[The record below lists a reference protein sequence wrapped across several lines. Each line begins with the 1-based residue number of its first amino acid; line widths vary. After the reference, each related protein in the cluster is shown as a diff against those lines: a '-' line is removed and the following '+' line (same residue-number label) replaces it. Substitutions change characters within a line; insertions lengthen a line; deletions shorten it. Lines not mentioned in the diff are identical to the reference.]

1 MKQPYVST
9 LIEQDFT
16 SAEKALGRHNIDA
29 ISSADLEGYATQEWV
44 QDQNY
49 ITSADLPDVSDM
61 ATKTWTSEK
70 FYPDTNPSGFI
81 TSSDVPRY
89 REGEYISIDPIS
101 LAISVTGINPDAYLT
116 SADMSQYATHEEVE
130 SATSGKMDSS
140 EASAF
145 YPRYE
150 NPEGYLT
157 SGDLPDFHVYSA
169 GQYVNIEGDTIN
181 VTGVYPDTNPSG
193 FATSSW
199 VVEQNYIT
207 SADVPVAQ
215 EYSAGPYVSIVD
227 HVVSVTG
234 LQPEGDYLT
243 RDEASA
249 FLTSADLP
257 DLTDYVTSADVSG
270 FVDVNY
276 VENNFYSA
284 SNPSGFLTSADIPH
298 IEQVQSDWSEDDDTD
313 PSYIQNKPDP
323 VGLEALS
330 PLYII
335 DETSASKIGIYTS
348 AIPELSGYVTKSYVD
363 ENFYSASN
371 PSGFITS
378 ADLPDLSDYATKDY
392 VDSETSGKQDTLTF
406 GYTDNKISSI
416 NSSAIYYKGGSG
428 SEVYRTPYGGSETFV
443 SALKID
449 SDDPDGY
456 AYVTADDVGQGYLV
470 SGPYKK
476 LLDAGVNGVGDSAT
490 PIYIDNN
497 GTFKPVSATFTQ
509 EQSDWTEAN
518 TASASYIKH
527 KPTPVG
533 LKAGAGIT
541 LTDQTSS
548 VLISSN
554 VPYPTVECQAISV
567 NYSGYV
573 KVVYPQSSACCEL
586 HVTTPYRYDA
596 VAEYSA
602 KIDDD
607 MTWAIPSGCWYDFI
621 KQDFGGTTEWCFKD
635 SGHYYG

>member
-1 MKQPYVST
+1 MQQPYVST

-61 ATKTWTSEK
+61 ATKTWTNEN

-89 REGEYISIDPIS
+89 REGDYISIDPVT
-101 LAISVTGINPDAYLT
+101 LAISVTGINPDDYVT
-116 SADMSQYATHEEVE
+116 QEELE
-130 SATSGKMDSS
+130 SATSGKMDAS

-150 NPEGYLT
+150 NPEGYIT

-169 GQYVNIEGDTIN
+169 GQYVNIDGDTIN

-207 SADVPVAQ
+207 SADIPSAT
-215 EYSAGPYVSIVD
+215 EYSAGQYVSIVD

-243 RDEASA
+243 RNEASA
-249 FLTSADLP
+249 YITSADLP
-257 DLTDYVTSADVSG
+257 DLSDYA
-270 FVDVNY
+270 
-276 VENNFYSA
+276 
-284 SNPSGFLTSADIPH
+284 
-298 IEQVQSDWSEDDDTD
+298 
-313 PSYIQNKPDP
+313 
-323 VGLEALS
+323 
-330 PLYII
+330 
-335 DETSASKIGIYTS
+335 
-348 AIPELSGYVTKSYVD
+348 TKTYVD

-378 ADLPDLSDYATKDY
+378 ADLPDLSEYATTEY
-392 VDSETSGKQDTLTF
+392 VDNSINSATSGKQDSLVF

-416 NSSAIYYKGGSG
+416 NSSAIYGSGGS
-428 SEVYRTPYGGSETFV
+428 
-443 SALKID
+443 
-449 SDDPDGY
+449 
-456 AYVTADDVGQGYLV
+456 
-470 SGPYKK
+470 
-476 LLDAGVNGVGDSAT
+476 
-490 PIYIDNN
+490 
-497 GTFKPVSATFTQ
+497 FTQ
-509 EQSDWTEAN
+509 EQADWTENDN
-518 TASASYIKH
+518 TQVDYIKN

-533 LKAGAGIT
+533 LKAGYGIT
-541 LTDQTSS
+541 LTDETSA
-548 VLISSN
+548 VMISSN
-554 VPYPTVECQAISV
+554 VQYPTVECQAISV
-567 NYSGYV
+567 DYSAYV
-573 KVVYPQSSACCEL
+573 KVVYPHSSACLEL

-607 MTWAIPSGCWYDFI
+607 MTWAIPSGCWYDFL
-621 KQDFGGTTEWCFKD
+621 KQDFDGTVQWCFKD

>member
-61 ATKTWTSEK
+61 ATKTWTSEN

-89 REGEYISIDPIS
+89 REGDYISIDPIS
-101 LAISVTGINPDAYLT
+101 LAISVTGINPDDYLT
-116 SADMSQYATHEEVE
+116 SADMDQYATHEEVE

-199 VVEQNYIT
+199 VIEQNYIT
-207 SADVPVAQ
+207 SADVPAAQ
-215 EYSAGPYVSIVD
+215 EYSAGQYVSITD

-243 RDEASA
+243 RSEASA
-249 FLTSADLP
+249 YLTSADLP
-257 DLTDYVTSADVSG
+257 DLTNYVTSADVSG

-284 SNPSGFLTSADIPH
+284 SNPSGFLTSADIPQ
-298 IEQVQSDWSEDDDTD
+298 IQQVQSDWAEDDDSD
-313 PSYIQNKPDP
+313 PSYIQNKPGP
-323 VGLEALS
+323 VALEALS

-363 ENFYSASN
+363 QTFYSAAN

-378 ADLPDLSDYATKDY
+378 ADLPDLSEYATTQY
-392 VDSETSGKQDTLTF
+392 VENSITSATSGKQDSLVF

-416 NSSAIYYKGGSG
+416 NSSAIYGTGGS
-428 SEVYRTPYGGSETFV
+428 
-443 SALKID
+443 
-449 SDDPDGY
+449 
-456 AYVTADDVGQGYLV
+456 
-470 SGPYKK
+470 
-476 LLDAGVNGVGDSAT
+476 
-490 PIYIDNN
+490 
-497 GTFKPVSATFTQ
+497 FTQ
-509 EQSDWTEAN
+509 EQADWAENDN
-518 TASASYIKH
+518 TQVDYIKN

-533 LKAGAGIT
+533 LKAGYGIR
-541 LTDQTSS
+541 LTDETSA
-548 VLISSN
+548 VKIESN
-554 VPYPTVECQAISV
+554 IWAPTVECHAMSV
-567 NYSGYV
+567 SDAGYV
-573 KVVYPQSSACCEL
+573 NVIYPQSSACVEL
-586 HVTTPYRYDA
+586 HVTTPKNYSG
-596 VAEYSA
+596 AESYSA
-602 KIDDD
+602 RINDEY
-607 MTWAIPSGCWYDFI
+607 TYVIPSGCWYDFV
-621 KQDFGGTTEWCFKD
+621 KQDDGNSMEWWLKD
-635 SGHYYG
+635 SGTFF

>member
-1 MKQPYVST
+1 MQQPYVST

-49 ITSADLPDVSDM
+49 ITSADLPDTSDM
-61 ATKTWTSEK
+61 ATKTWTSEN

-89 REGEYISIDPIS
+89 REGDYISIDPIS
-101 LAISVTGINPDAYLT
+101 LAITVTGINPDDYLT
-116 SADMSQYATHEEVE
+116 SADMSEYATHEEVE
-130 SATSGKMDSS
+130 SATSGKMDAS

-145 YPRYE
+145 YPRYD

-207 SADVPVAQ
+207 SADVPAAQ
-215 EYSAGPYVSIVD
+215 EYSAGQYVSITD

-243 RDEASA
+243 SD
-249 FLTSADLP
+249 DL
-257 DLTDYVTSADVSG
+257 G
-270 FVDVNY
+270 
-276 VENNFYSA
+276 
-284 SNPSGFLTSADIPH
+284 
-298 IEQVQSDWSEDDDTD
+298 
-313 PSYIQNKPDP
+313 
-323 VGLEALS
+323 
-330 PLYII
+330 
-335 DETSASKIGIYTS
+335 
-348 AIPELSGYVTKSYVD
+348 GYATKSYVD

-378 ADLPDLSDYATKDY
+378 ADLPDLSDMATKTWTSENFYSATNPSGFVTSGDLPDLSDYATKTY
-392 VDSETSGKQDTLTF
+392 VDENFYSASNPSGFITSADLPDLSEYATTEYVDNSIISATSGKQDKLDF

-416 NSSAIYYKGGSG
+416 NSSAIYSTDGGSKVYRKPYSG
-428 SEVYRTPYGGSETFV
+428 SEIPV

-456 AYVTADDVGQGYLV
+456 AYVKADDVGQGYLV
-470 SGPYKK
+470 QGPYKT
-476 LLDAGVNGVGDSAT
+476 LLDAGINSGHGVGDSAT
-490 PIYIDNN
+490 PIYIDTD
-497 GTFKPVSATFTQ
+497 GTFKTVSATFTQ
-509 EQSDWTEAN
+509 EQSDWAESDN
-518 TASASYIKH
+518 TQVDYIKN

-533 LKAGAGIT
+533 LKAGTGIT
-541 LTDQTSS
+541 LTDETSA
-548 VLISSN
+548 VMISSN

-567 NYSGYV
+567 EYSGYI
-573 KVVYPQSSACCEL
+573 KVIYPQSSACCEL

-602 KIDDD
+602 KINDDRV
-607 MTWAIPSGCWYDFI
+607 WAIPSGAWYDFV
-621 KQDFGGTTEWCFKD
+621 KQDWEGTQEWCFKN
-635 SGHYYG
+635 SGNIYA

>member
-61 ATKTWTSEK
+61 ATKTWTNEN

-89 REGEYISIDPIS
+89 REGDYISIDPIS
-101 LAISVTGINPDAYLT
+101 LAISVTGINPDDYITHSDASAYLT

-130 SATSGKMDSS
+130 SATSGKMDST

-145 YPRYE
+145 YPRYD

-215 EYSAGPYVSIVD
+215 EYSAGQYVSIVD

-234 LQPEGDYLT
+234 LQPEGDY
-243 RDEASA
+243 
-249 FLTSADLP
+249 LTSADLP

-298 IEQVQSDWSEDDDTD
+298 IEQVQSDWAEDDSQD
-313 PSYIQNKPDP
+313 PSYIQNKPGP

-378 ADLPDLSDYATKDY
+378 ADLPDLSEYATIQY
-392 VDSETSGKQDTLTF
+392 VDNNIYSATSGKQDSLVF

-416 NSSAIYYKGGSG
+416 NSSAIYGSGGS
-428 SEVYRTPYGGSETFV
+428 Y
-443 SALKID
+443 
-449 SDDPDGY
+449 
-456 AYVTADDVGQGYLV
+456 
-470 SGPYKK
+470 
-476 LLDAGVNGVGDSAT
+476 
-490 PIYIDNN
+490 
-497 GTFKPVSATFTQ
+497 TQ
-509 EQSDWTEAN
+509 EQADWTENDN
-518 TASASYIKH
+518 TQVDYIKN

-533 LKAGAGIT
+533 LKAGSGIT
-541 LTDQTSS
+541 LTDETSA
-548 VLISSN
+548 VMISSN
-554 VPYPTVECQAISV
+554 VPYPTVECHPISV
-567 NYSGYV
+567 EYSGYV
-573 KVVYPQSSACCEL
+573 KVIYPQSSACCEL

-602 KIDDD
+602 KINDD
-607 MTWAIPSGCWYDFI
+607 TVWAIPSGCWYDFI
-621 KQDFGGTTEWCFKD
+621 KQDFEGTQEWCFKD
-635 SGHYYG
+635 SGNFYG

>member
-1 MKQPYVST
+1 MRQPYVST

-16 SAEKALGRHNIDA
+16 SAEKARGRHNIDA

-49 ITSADLPDVSDM
+49 LTSAVFPDVSDM
-61 ATKTWTSEK
+61 ATKTWTSE
-70 FYPDTNPSGFI
+70 N
-81 TSSDVPRY
+81 
-89 REGEYISIDPIS
+89 
-101 LAISVTGINPDAYLT
+101 
-116 SADMSQYATHEEVE
+116 
-130 SATSGKMDSS
+130 
-140 EASAF
+140 F
-145 YPRYE
+145 YPRHE

-157 SGDLPDFHVYSA
+157 SGDLPDLHVYSA

-193 FATSSW
+193 FVTSSW
-199 VVEQNYIT
+199 VAEQNYIT
-207 SADVPVAQ
+207 SADVPAAQ
-215 EYSAGPYVSIVD
+215 EYSAGQYVSIVD

-243 RDEASA
+243 RDESSS

-270 FVDVNY
+270 FVDKSY

-298 IEQVQSDWSEDDDTD
+298 TQQVQSDWAEENESV
-313 PSYIQNKPDP
+313 PSYIQNKPGP
-323 VGLEALS
+323 VGLEAIS
-330 PLYII
+330 PLYFI

-348 AIPELSGYVTKSYVD
+348 AIPELSGYATKSYVD

-378 ADLPDLSDYATKDY
+378 SDLPDLSDYATIQY
-392 VDSETSGKQDTLTF
+392 VDNSINSATSGKQEKLTF

-416 NSSAIYYKGGSG
+416 NSSAIYCSGGNDG
-428 SEVYRTPYGGSETFV
+428 SEIYRKPYGGSETLV
-443 SALKID
+443 SALKIN

-456 AYVTADDVGQGYLV
+456 AYVTADGVPQGYLV
-470 SGPYKK
+470 QGPYKK
-476 LLDAGVNGVGDSAT
+476 LLDAGINSGYGVGDSAT
-490 PIYIDNN
+490 PVYIDSD
-497 GTFKPVSATFTQ
+497 GTFKPASGISFTQ

-518 TASASYIKH
+518 TASASYIKN
-527 KPTPVG
+527 KPSPVG
-533 LKAGAGIT
+533 LTAGPGIT
-541 LTDQTSS
+541 ITDNGSS
-548 VLISSN
+548 IEISSSGSGSG
-554 VPYPTVECQAISV
+554 YATVECHPLSV
-567 NYSGYV
+567 EYSGYV

-586 HVTTPYRYDA
+586 HVTTPHRYA

-607 MTWAIPSGCWYDFI
+607 KTWAIPSGAWYDFV
-621 KQDFGGTTEWCFKD
+621 KQDWEGTVQWCFKD
-635 SGHYYG
+635 SGSYYG